1 MLNNMQDHS
10 PFSFTVQFLDGSFDN
25 PYAGR
30 ENLNL
35 FPYAGDFAPN
45 SPFALP
51 IQVDALEKRLRIPY
65 TQNWNLTLERK
76 VGADWLVRLAYVG
89 TKTTH
94 LMIGVDQNAP
104 IYDFSKS
111 LSENEDTI
119 DQRRRD
125 RNTKTSSPWP
135 PRSASS
141 TTPYRLR

>member
-1 MLNNMQDHS
+1 MSVRGGCGLFYDSPEMWMLNNMQDHS
-10 PFSFTVQFLDGSFDN
+10 PFSFTVQFLDGSFDH

-35 FPYAGDFAPN
+35 FSVRLETSIRTRHLRFPCRWMP
-45 SPFALP
+45 
-51 IQVDALEKRLRIPY
+51 LEKKLRIPY
-65 TQNWNLTLERK
+65 TQNWNLTLERRL
-76 VGADWLVRLAYVG
+76 GSDWLARIAYVG

-119 DQRRRD
+119 DQRR
-125 RNTKTSSPWP
+125 
-135 PRSASS
+135 PR
-141 TTPYRLR
+141 PQ